1 MSAIVNK
8 LSQVTGVGKAKL
20 LAKNDNDVVIVSA
33 VRTAITK
40 AKKGGFKDTRPEEI
54 LTAVLRAAYTKVGL
68 DPSLIED
75 ISVGNV
81 LPPGGGAGGA
91 RMAAFA
97 AGIPNT
103 AAVNTVN
110 RQCSSGLSAV
120 NQIANEIAMG
130 QIDIGIGAGV
140 ESMTFGYGAQSQP
153 EAWSEVVLANQEA
166 SDCLIP
172 MGITSENVASDFSI
186 SREKQDHFAATSFQ
200 RAAAAQAAG
209 KFKAEIVPVEVKWT
223 DPKTEE
229 VKTIVVQEDDGIRAG
244 VTAESLGKLKP
255 AFIKN
260 GSTHAGN
267 ASQVSDGAAAVL
279 MTRRSVAKR
288 LGLPIV
294 GKFVTAAT
302 VGVPPRIMGVG
313 PLYAIPKAL
322 EKAGITKDD
331 VDFFEINEAFASQA
345 VYVTEG
351 LGINFDKVN
360 INGGGISIGHPLG
373 ATGARQVATGLNVA
387 KQTGGRIFVTSM
399 CIGSGMGMAAVFV
412 SEH

>member
-166 SDCLIP
+166 ADCLIP

-209 KFKAEIVPVEVKWT
+209 KFKAEIIPVEVKWT
-223 DPKTEE
+223 DPKTEQE
-229 VKTIVVQEDDGIRAG
+229 KTIVVQEDDGIRAG